1 MVIKLNTAP
10 TIEPIQLSDVTTHL
24 RLDSTAFADN
34 IVTYQSITPGDHA
47 ATTAAYSLVGTGVNI
62 AGHRTVVN
70 LNSGTNGTS
79 GTVDVKIQE
88 SDSTAV
94 ANYTDWTGGAFTQ
107 VTTSNDN
114 AIQEKEYTGT
124 KPYIRVLSTVTT
136 ATCDFGVDIIT
147 SEYTPSDAT
156 YLNTLI
162 TVARKHVENNV
173 LGGVAL
179 INQTWEYYLREF
191 PKTNYIELPHPPLSS
206 STAIT
211 SVLYT
216 KSGDTATYGNTFS
229 STNYSA
235 DAVMWPGRVQLKDSM
250 EWPSDSLETNEPI
263 KVTFVAGYGATR
275 ALIPDEIK
283 QCILMYVDDLYQHRG
298 IAEVFESG
306 SKVIGNPAADLL
318 VAHYRLRKF

>member
-10 TIEPIQLSDVTTHL
+10 TIEPVQLSDVTTHL

-47 ATTAAYSLVGTGVNI
+47 ATTAAYSLVGTGRNI

-70 LNSGTNGTS
+70 FNSGANAS
-79 GTVDVKIQE
+79 GGKVDVKIQE
-88 SDSTAV
+88 SDSTATSG
-94 ANYTDWTGGAFTQ
+94 YLDWTGGGFTQ
-107 VTTSNDN
+107 CTTANHN
-114 AIQEKEYTGT
+114 AVQEKEYTGT

-156 YLNTLI
+156 YLSTLI

-191 PKTNYIELPHPPLSS
+191 PKTNYIELPRPPLSS

-211 SVLYT
+211 SVTYT
-216 KSGDTATYGNTFS
+216 ESGDTTAYTYTFS

-235 DAVMWPGRVQLKDSM
+235 NSVAWPGRVQLRDGM
-250 EWPSDSLETNEPI
+250 EWPSVSLETNEPI
-263 KVTFVAGYGATR
+263 KVIFVAGYGATR
-275 ALIPDEIK
+275 ALVPDEIK
-283 QCILMYVDDLYQHRG
+283 QCILMYVDDMYQHRG

>member
-1 MVIKLNTAP
+1 MIIKLNTAP
-10 TIEPIQLSDVTTHL
+10 TIEPVQLADVVTHL

-34 IVTYQSITPGDHA
+34 IVTTQSIVPGAHVVA
-47 ATTAAYSLVGTGVNI
+47 AIYSLVGAGANV
-62 AGHRTVVN
+62 AGHRAIVN

-88 SDSTAV
+88 SDSSSASG
-94 ANYTDWTGGAFTQ
+94 YTDWIGGGFTQ

-114 AIQEKEYTGT
+114 AIQEKEYTGV
-124 KPYIRVLSTVTT
+124 KPYIRVVSTVAT
-136 ATCDFGVDIIT
+136 ATCDFGVDVIT

-156 YLNTLI
+156 YLTTLVTI
-162 TVARKHVENNV
+162 ARKHVENNV

-191 PKTNYIELPHPPLSS
+191 PKTNYIELPRPPLSS

-211 SVLYT
+211 SVTYT
-216 KSGDTATYGNTFS
+216 ESGDTAAYGNTFS

-235 DAVMWPGRVQLKDSM
+235 DIVAWPGRVQLYYGAS
-250 EWPSDSLETNEPI
+250 WPSSSLETNEPV
-263 KVTFVAGYGATR
+263 KVTFVAGYGSAR
-275 ALIPDEIK
+275 SLVPDEIK

-306 SKVIGNPAADLL
+306 TRVVNNPAADLL
-318 VAHYRLRKF
+318 VNHYRLRQF

>member
-24 RLDSTAFADN
+24 RLDSTALADN

-47 ATTAAYSLVGTGVNI
+47 ATTAAFALVGTGVNI
-62 AGHRTVVN
+62 AGHRTIVN
-70 LNSGTNGTS
+70 LNSGTNGTG
-79 GTVDVKIQE
+79 GTVAAKIQE
-88 SDSTAV
+88 SDSTAT
-94 ANYTDWTGGAFTQ
+94 ANYTDWTGGSFTT
-107 VTTSNDN
+107 VSTTNDN
-114 AIQEKEYTGT
+114 AVQEKEYTGT
-124 KPYIRVLSTVTT
+124 KPYIRVLSTVST

-156 YLNTLI
+156 YLTTLI

-179 INQTWEYYLREF
+179 INQTWEYYLEEF
-191 PKTNYIELPHPPLSS
+191 PKTNYIELPRPPLFS
-206 STAIT
+206 STSIT

-216 KSGDTATYGNTFS
+216 KSGDTTAYANTFS
-229 STNYSA
+229 STNYNA
-235 DAVMWPGRVQLKDSM
+235 NAVAWPSRLQLKYGED
-250 EWPSDSLETNEPI
+250 WPSDTLETNEPI

-283 QCILMYVDDLYQHRG
+283 QCILMYVDDMYQHRG

-306 SKVIGNPAADLL
+306 SKVINNPAADLL